1 MEQIK
6 FTGIVL
12 KSIDYKEKDKLLT
25 IFSLELGKITAT
37 LKGVKQDKAKL
48 KFAAMP
54 FCFAEFVATNKNGF
68 LTITECSQ
76 IESFYNTISNYSK
89 SLVGFLMLEISCII
103 MQKQPDER
111 WFLTLM
117 NFLKELEF
125 GKSDENIIELKFMLE
140 TLNKVGYGLSFDNC
154 SECGLKFVGD
164 VYFNLEMG
172 ELECAACASINSK
185 KLTRQQFAVLKLIN
199 ENPLNKLSTLKQKTD
214 VLMDLKTILKQ
225 NLNLRLGTNLKSLL

>member
-12 KSIDYKEKDKLLT
+12 KSVDYKEKDKLLT

-68 LTITECSQ
+68 LTITECCQ

-89 SLVGFLMLEISCII
+89 SVAGFLMLEISCII

-125 GKSDENIIELKFMLE
+125 GNINENIIELKFMLE
-140 TLNKVGYGLSFDNC
+140 TLNKVGYGLSFDVC

-164 VYFNLEMG
+164 VYVNLEMG
-172 ELECAACASINSK
+172 ELECSACASVNSK
-185 KLTRQQFAVLKLIN
+185 KLTKQQFAVLKLIN
-199 ENPLNKLSTLKQKTD
+199 ETPLNKLSTLKQKAD
-214 VLMDLKTILKQ
+214 VLVDLIQILKH
-225 NLNLRLGTNLKSLL
+225 NLNLRLGTTLKSLI

>member
-12 KSIDYKEKDKLLT
+12 KSVDYKEKDKLIT

-37 LKGVKQDKAKL
+37 LKGVKQEKAKL

-54 FCFAEFVATNKNGF
+54 FCFAEFVANNKNGF

-76 IESFYNTISNYSK
+76 IESFYNIISTYPK
-89 SLVGFLMLEISCII
+89 SVAGFLMLEISCII

-111 WFLTLM
+111 WFLTLI

-125 GKSDENIIELKFMLE
+125 GKTDENLIELKFMLE
-140 TLNKVGYGLSFDNC
+140 TLNKVGYGLSFDVC

-164 VYFNLEMG
+164 VYINLEMG
-172 ELECAACASINSK
+172 ELECSACSGVNSK
-185 KLTRQQFAVLKLIN
+185 KLTKQQFAILKLIN
-199 ENPLNKLSTLKQKTD
+199 QTPLNKLSSLKQNTEVLLTLKE
-214 VLMDLKTILKQ
+214 ILKQ
-225 NLNLRLGTNLKSLL
+225 NLNLRLGTNLKSLI

>member
-12 KSIDYKEKDKLLT
+12 KATDYKEKDKLLT

-37 LKGVKQDKAKL
+37 LKGVKQEKAKL

-54 FCFAEFVATNKNGF
+54 FCFAEFVASNKNGF

-76 IESFYNTISNYSK
+76 IESFYGTISNYQK

-111 WFLTLM
+111 WFLTLI
-117 NFLKELEF
+117 NYLKELEF
-125 GKSDENIIELKFMLE
+125 GKTDENILELKFMLE
-140 TLNKVGYGLSFDNC
+140 TLNKVGYGLSFDCC

-164 VYFNLEMG
+164 VYINLEMG
-172 ELECAACASINSK
+172 ELECSACAGVNSK

-199 ENPLNKLSTLKQKTD
+199 DTQLSKLTTIKQKED
-214 VLMDLKTILKQ
+214 VLNSLKLVLKQ
-225 NLNLRLGTNLKSLL
+225 NLCLRLGTNIKSLM

>member
-12 KSIDYKEKDKLLT
+12 KSVDYKEKDKLLT

-37 LKGVKQDKAKL
+37 LKGVKQEKAKL

-54 FCFAEFVATNKNGF
+54 FCFAEFVASNNNGF

-76 IESFYNTISNYSK
+76 IESFYNIISNYSK
-89 SLVGFLMLEISCII
+89 SVVGFLLLEISCII

-111 WFLTLM
+111 WFLTLI

-125 GKSDENIIELKFMLE
+125 GKSDENILLLKIMLE
-140 TLNKVGYGLSFDNC
+140 TLNKVGYGLSFDVC

-164 VYFNLEMG
+164 VYINLEMG
-172 ELECAACASINSK
+172 ELECSACASINSK
-185 KLTRQQFAVLKLIN
+185 KLTRQQFAVLKLIS
-199 ENPLNKLSTLKQKTD
+199 ETPLNKLSTLKQKAE
-214 VLMDLKTILKQ
+214 VLEALKQILKQ
-225 NLNLRLGTNLKSLL
+225 NLNLRLATNLKSLI

>member
-12 KSIDYKEKDKLLT
+12 RATDYKDKDKLLT

-54 FCFAEFVATNKNGF
+54 FCFAEFVANNKNGF

-89 SLVGFLMLEISCII
+89 SVAGFLMLEISCII

-111 WFLTLM
+111 WFLTLI

-125 GKSDENIIELKFMLE
+125 GKTDASLLELKFMLE
-140 TLNKVGYGLSFDNC
+140 TLNKVGYGLSFDCC

-164 VYFNLEMG
+164 VYINLEMG
-172 ELECAACASINSK
+172 ELECSTCSTVNSK
-185 KLTRQQFAVLKLIN
+185 KLTRQQFAILKLIN
-199 ENPLNKLSTLKQKTD
+199 DTDLSKLSAVKQKETVLNELKQ
-214 VLMDLKTILKQ
+214 VLKQ
-225 NLNLRLGTNLKSLL
+225 NLNLRLGTNIKSLI